1 MNRPV
6 HVALLHAYSAR
17 NSGDGL
23 LVDLSV
29 ALLRDAFGPDTHV
42 SVVAAD
48 PASFPGHPDVQPAPV
63 LAASGARRLLG
74 AAMTA
79 LPVGVNPALARL
91 HALLRRADLI
101 VGVGGGYLRARNALE
116 ALKLEAG
123 HLVQMRAARAARKP
137 TVYLPQ
143 SIGPAAE
150 NPLLTEH
157 LTSLLGG
164 FDTVFVR
171 DDRSAA
177 LLAEHGNTRRA
188 PDLAVLE
195 FAHRAS
201 DLRDRVRSAAST
213 PAHVA
218 LVLRRPPA
226 WSDAQCARYHASTAE
241 LIERLRT
248 CCRVTFAVQST
259 GRGNDDAAYY
269 RERGFD
275 GTRTLKDVLADDT
288 PDAVVS
294 VRLHGALEAILHG
307 VPAYHLSYERKGFGA
322 YADLGIGRWVANAA
336 DFDASAVCD
345 TLFAPDALSRF
356 WIQAEVGLGRL
367 GREREQIVAALRD
380 ALDHG
385 AAR

>member
-48 PASFPGHPDVQPAPV
+48 PATFPGHPDVQPAPV
-63 LAASGARRLLG
+63 LAASGARRLLA
-74 AAMTA
+74 AAMAA
-79 LPVGVNPALARL
+79 LPVAINPALADLR
-91 HALLRRADLI
+91 ALLRRVDLI
-101 VGVGGGYLRARNALE
+101 VGVGGGYLRARNGVE

-137 TVYLPQ
+137 AVYLPQ

-150 NPLLTEH
+150 NPLLSGH
-157 LTSLLGG
+157 LTALLRE
-164 FDTVFVR
+164 FDAVFVR

-177 LLAEHGNTRRA
+177 LLAEHANTRRA

-201 DLRDRVRSAAST
+201 GVRDLARCAPAT

-226 WSDAQCARYHASTAE
+226 WSDAQCARYHASTAA
-241 LIERLRT
+241 LIERLRAS
-248 CCRVTFAVQST
+248 CRVTFAVQSA

-275 GTRTLKDVLADDT
+275 GTRTLKNVLADDT

-322 YADLGIGRWVANAA
+322 YADLGVGRWVANAA
-336 DFDASAVCD
+336 DFDAGSVCD
-345 TLFAPDALSRF
+345 TLFGPDALSRF
-356 WIQAEVGLGRL
+356 WIQAEVGLERL
-367 GREREQIVAALRD
+367 GRAREQIVAALRG
-380 ALDHG
+380 ALEHG

>member
-1 MNRPV
+1 MTRPV

-23 LVDLSV
+23 LVELSV
-29 ALLRDAFGPDTHV
+29 ALLRDAFGADTQV
-42 SVVAAD
+42 SIVAAD
-48 PASFPGHPDVQPAPV
+48 PASFPGHPDVRPAPV
-63 LAASGARRLLG
+63 LAAGGAGRLIG
-74 AAMTA
+74 AAMAA
-79 LPVGVNPALARL
+79 LPVGANPALADLRT
-91 HALLRRADLI
+91 LLRRADLI
-101 VGVGGGYLRARNALE
+101 VGVGGGYLRARNAVE

-137 TVYLPQ
+137 TVYLSQ
-143 SIGPAAE
+143 SIGPATG
-150 NPLLTEH
+150 NPLLAGH
-157 LTSLLGG
+157 LTSLLAG
-164 FDTVFVR
+164 FDAVFAR
-171 DDRSAA
+171 DDRSVAFLAA
-177 LLAEHGNTRRA
+177 NANTRRA

-195 FAHRAS
+195 FGHRAAG
-201 DLRDRVRSAAST
+201 LFDRVRSAAPT

-226 WSDAQCARYHASTAE
+226 WNDAQRARYLASTDA
-241 LIERLRT
+241 LIERLSPL
-248 CCRVTFAVQST
+248 CRVTFAVQSA

-275 GTRTLKDVLADDT
+275 APRSLKDVLANDT

-322 YADLGIGRWVANAA
+322 YADLGVDNWVANAA
-336 DFDASAVCD
+336 DFDANAVCD
-345 TLFAPDALSRF
+345 TLLAPNALSRF
-356 WIQAEVGLGRL
+356 WLRAEAGLARL
-367 GREREQIVAALRD
+367 DSEREHIVAALRD
-380 ALDHG
+380 ALANG